1 MSYDEKLAERIRK
14 VLKATQGVAEKKMFG
29 GLAFMLNGSMF
40 CGVNKDDLVVRVGPE
55 RYEAALKAPGARPM
69 DFTGRVLTGYV
80 YVAPAGCQN
89 TRALEK
95 WVRWGLGYA
104 SEMPEKK
111 SRVKKPQK
119 GKMK

>member
-40 CGVNKDDLVVRVGPE
+40 CGVNKDDLVVRLGPE
-55 RYEAALKAPGARPM
+55 RYEAALNAPGARPM

-89 TRALEK
+89 IRALEQ